1 MPVFREGIMDPLI
14 LTIVTRAIERLLV
27 VLAGGLAIYLGY
39 RLFIAMPNAERGS
52 GKVNLPGGVS
62 IFLSRVGPGVFFS
75 LFGAVVIGL
84 SLQFGVSFN
93 DAAHTLAMADSP
105 SSEAQRSFSGIA
117 SAPAPELAAVQVE
130 REVEPYERDRVVA
143 VVAALNRVESALPKN
158 LPPTDRI
165 NLQYALRDARGRL
178 LISVWDPAWGDVA
191 VFRGWIEENE
201 PDPPPAPISAA
212 VRLYRDGRVA
222 ANP

>member
-1 MPVFREGIMDPLI
+1 MDPLI
-14 LTIVTRAIERLLV
+14 LTIVTRALERLLV
-27 VLAGGLAIYLGY
+27 VLAGGLSIYLGY

-52 GKVNLPGGVS
+52 GKVSLPGGVS

-93 DAAHTLAMADSP
+93 DAAHALVMTENP
-105 SSEAQRSFSGIA
+105 SHETQRSYSGIA
-117 SAPAPELAAVQVE
+117 NGPEPELAPVLVT
-130 REVEPYERDRVVA
+130 RDVEPYERDRTVA
-143 VVAALNRVESALPKN
+143 VVAALNRIETALPAS

-165 NLQYALRDARGRL
+165 NMKQALKDARRRL
-178 LISVWDPAWGDVA
+178 LISVWDPAWGDVEA
-191 VFRGWIEENE
+191 FRAWYEGNE
-201 PDPPPAPISAA
+201 PDPPPAPISAV

>member
-1 MPVFREGIMDPLI
+1 MDPLI

-93 DAAHTLAMADSP
+93 DAAHTLVMADAP
-105 SSEAQRSFSGIA
+105 SGEVQRSFSGIA
-117 SAPAPELAAVQVE
+117 SAPEPELAAVQSY

-178 LISVWDPAWGDVA
+178 LISVWDPAWGEVA
-191 VFRGWIEENE
+191 AFRAWIEENE
-201 PDPPPAPISAA
+201 PDPPPAPISVA

>member
-1 MPVFREGIMDPLI
+1 MSAIEEAIMDPLI

-52 GKVNLPGGVS
+52 GKVNLPGGIS

-75 LFGAVVIGL
+75 LFGAIVIGL

-93 DAAHTLAMADSP
+93 DAAHTLVMADNPSP
-105 SSEAQRSFSGIA
+105 AAQRSYSGIA
-117 SAPAPELAAVQVE
+117 NASVPELAAIQVDSDI
-130 REVEPYERDRVVA
+130 EPYERDRVVA
-143 VVAALNRVESALPKN
+143 VVAALNRVESALPTS

-165 NLQYALRDARGRL
+165 NLRYALRDARTRL
-178 LISVWDPAWGDVA
+178 LISVWDPAWGDVTA
-191 VFRGWIEENE
+191 FRGWIDENE
-201 PDPPPAPISAA
+201 PDPPPGPISAA
-212 VRLYRDGRVA
+212 VRLYREGRVA
-222 ANP
+222 ASP

>member
-1 MPVFREGIMDPLI
+1 MDPLI

-27 VLAGGLAIYLGY
+27 VLAGGLSIYLGY
-39 RLFIAMPNAERGS
+39 RLFIAMPDAERGS

-93 DAAHTLAMADSP
+93 DAAHTLVMAESP
-105 SSEAQRSFSGIA
+105 SSEAQRSYSGIVGG
-117 SAPAPELAAVQVE
+117 PEPELAPMLVT
-130 REVEPYERDRVVA
+130 RDIEPYERDRTVA
-143 VVAALNRVESALPKN
+143 VVAALNRIEAVLPAS

-165 NLQYALRDARGRL
+165 NLKQALKDARRRL
-178 LISVWDPAWGDVA
+178 LIAVWDPAWGDVEA
-191 VFRGWIEENE
+191 FRAWYEDNE
-201 PDPPPAPISAA
+201 PDPPPGSISAA

-222 ANP
+222 AANP

>member
-1 MPVFREGIMDPLI
+1 MDPLI

-75 LFGAVVIGL
+75 LFGAIVIGL

-93 DAAHTLAMADSP
+93 DAAHALVMAENSSP
-105 SSEAQRSFSGIA
+105 AAQRSYSGIA
-117 SAPAPELAAVQVE
+117 SASAPELAL
-130 REVEPYERDRVVA
+130 EPYERDRAVA
-143 VVAALNRVESALPKN
+143 VVAALNRVEAALPAD
-158 LPPTDRI
+158 LSPTDRI
-165 NLQYALRDARGRL
+165 NLKYALRDARWRL
-178 LISVWDPAWGDVA
+178 LISVWDPAWGEKEA
-191 VFRGWIEENE
+191 FRTWIEDHE

-212 VRLYRDGRVA
+212 IRLYRDGRVA

>member
-1 MPVFREGIMDPLI
+1 MDPLI

-27 VLAGGLAIYLGY
+27 VIAGGLAIYLGY

-93 DAAHTLAMADSP
+93 DAATVVMAENS
-105 SSEAQRSFSGIA
+105 AQRSFSGIA
-117 SAPAPELAAVQVE
+117 GAPVPELAAVEVH

-143 VVAALNRVESALPKN
+143 VVAALNRVESALPAN

-165 NLQYALRDARGRL
+165 NLRYALRDARERL
-178 LISVWDPAWGDVA
+178 LVSVWDPAWGDMA
-191 VFRGWIEENE
+191 AFRDWIKENE
-201 PDPPPAPISAA
+201 PDPPPAPIADA

>member
-1 MPVFREGIMDPLI
+1 MDPLI
-14 LTIVTRAIERLLV
+14 LTIVTRAIERVLV

-84 SLQFGVSFN
+84 SLQSGVSFN
-93 DAAHTLAMADSP
+93 DVAPVVMAESSAAH
-105 SSEAQRSFSGIA
+105 RSFSGIA
-117 SAPAPELAAVQVE
+117 GAPTPELATVQIHP
-130 REVEPYERDRVVA
+130 EVEPYERDRVVA
-143 VVAALNRVESALPKN
+143 VVAALNRVESALPAN

-165 NLQYALRDARGRL
+165 NLRYALRDARERL
-178 LISVWDPAWGDVA
+178 LVSVWDPAWGDA
-191 VFRGWIEENE
+191 TEFRDWIKENE

>member
-1 MPVFREGIMDPLI
+1 MDPLI

-93 DAAHTLAMADSP
+93 DAAHTLVMAENSSP
-105 SSEAQRSFSGIA
+105 APQRSYSGIA
-117 SAPAPELAAVQVE
+117 SASV
-130 REVEPYERDRVVA
+130 
-143 VVAALNRVESALPKN
+143 
-158 LPPTDRI
+158 PTTCR
-165 NLQYALRDARGRL
+165 R
-178 LISVWDPAWGDVA
+178 
-191 VFRGWIEENE
+191 
-201 PDPPPAPISAA
+201 
-212 VRLYRDGRVA
+212 
-222 ANP
+222 

>member
-1 MPVFREGIMDPLI
+1 MDPLI

-93 DAAHTLAMADSP
+93 DAATVVMAENS
-105 SSEAQRSFSGIA
+105 AQRSFSGIA
-117 SAPAPELAAVQVE
+117 SAPVPELAAVQVH

-143 VVAALNRVESALPKN
+143 VVAALNRVESALPAS

-165 NLQYALRDARGRL
+165 NLRYALRDARERL
-178 LISVWDPAWGDVA
+178 LVSVWDPAWGDMA
-191 VFRGWIEENE
+191 AFRDWIKENE
-201 PDPPPAPISAA
+201 PDPPPAPISNA

>member
-1 MPVFREGIMDPLI
+1 MDPLI

-93 DAAHTLAMADSP
+93 DAAHTLVMADAP
-105 SSEAQRSFSGIA
+105 SREAQRSFSGIA
-117 SAPAPELAAVQVE
+117 SAPVPELAAAQSY

-143 VVAALNRVESALPKN
+143 VVAALNRVESALPKT

-178 LISVWDPAWGDVA
+178 LISVWDPAWGEVA
-191 VFRGWIEENE
+191 TFRAWIEENE
-201 PDPPPAPISAA
+201 PDPPPLPISDV

>member
-1 MPVFREGIMDPLI
+1 MSAIEEAIMDPLI

-52 GKVNLPGGVS
+52 GKVNLPGGIS

-75 LFGAVVIGL
+75 LFGAIVIGL

-93 DAAHTLAMADSP
+93 DAAHTLVMADNPSP
-105 SSEAQRSFSGIA
+105 AAQRSYSGIA
-117 SAPAPELAAVQVE
+117 NASVPELAAIQVDSDI
-130 REVEPYERDRVVA
+130 EPYERDRVVA
-143 VVAALNRVESALPKN
+143 VVAALNRVESALPTS

-165 NLQYALRDARGRL
+165 NLRYALRDARTRL
-178 LISVWDPAWGDVA
+178 LISVWDPAWGDVTA
-191 VFRGWIEENE
+191 FRGWIDENE
-201 PDPPPAPISAA
+201 PDPPPGPISAA
-212 VRLYRDGRVA
+212 VRLYREGRVA